1 MKKKVLKPKILPNG
15 ISASE
20 RMEQYIVVKYDV
32 YFNEINGKLY
42 IKKKLDPDFMA
53 MTDYKINSLHRE
65 IVKSGIVIT
74 LSNLRSTLMSDFVV
88 RVNPM
93 KDYFKGLPMWDQVD
107 YIQQLSDT
115 VTTTNKDLWDRC
127 FKKWI
132 VAYAASLINDDVT
145 NHTVLIFSGGQGVG
159 KTTWLLALVPD
170 LLREYMYS
178 GNINPNNKDTL
189 IQLSE
194 CCLIILDELEA
205 LNRSEIGA
213 LKELI
218 TKSSINLRRPYG
230 YSTEQLPRRA
240 SFAGS
245 VNNKEFL
252 NDPTGSRR
260 YLCFDVTYINY
271 THTVSI
277 EKVLAQSKHLYET
290 GFQYWFDQKE
300 IEELQRNNEQFRIM
314 SMEEELLMTYFE
326 PCTKENADHFL
337 SATEIIAFIKQHYQ
351 INISESSNTRLG
363 KALKANKYLQIK
375 HKDKRVYAIKEKI

>member
-1 MKKKVLKPKILPNG
+1 
-15 ISASE
+15 
-20 RMEQYIVVKYDV
+20 
-32 YFNEINGKLY
+32 
-42 IKKKLDPDFMA
+42 
-53 MTDYKINSLHRE
+53 
-65 IVKSGIVIT
+65 
-74 LSNLRSTLMSDFVV
+74 
-88 RVNPM
+88 
-93 KDYFKGLPMWDQVD
+93 
-107 YIQQLSDT
+107 
-115 VTTTNKDLWDRC
+115 
-127 FKKWI
+127 
-132 VAYAASLINDDVT
+132 
-145 NHTVLIFSGGQGVG
+145 
-159 KTTWLLALVPD
+159 VPD